1 MPNGSSPLIT
11 FSIRKPYQTALV
23 LVRDALSEHGLL
35 AAAELDV
42 TSRIKQ
48 ELGVGVAAC
57 TVLLV
62 DDPTLLLEGIV
73 FHRGAALW
81 IPQRVVISG
90 NERHT
95 EVFVRSANSNSLV
108 AGGFPSSL
116 LDPIGQLQERIIRT
130 MEMIAER
137 EEPTCS
143 FTCD

>member
-1 MPNGSSPLIT
+1 MSHGSPPLVT
-11 FSIRKPYQTALV
+11 FRIRKPYQTAHR
-23 LVRDALSEHGLL
+23 LVREALGEQGLL
-35 AAAELDV
+35 VAAELDV
-42 TSRIKQ
+42 TSRIKDR
-48 ELGVGVAAC
+48 LGVAVAAC

-95 EVFVRSANSNSLV
+95 EVFVRGANSDSLV

-116 LDPIGQLQERIIRT
+116 LDPIAQLQERIVRT
-130 MEMIAER
+130 VKTIAEA
-137 EEPTCS
+137 
-143 FTCD
+143 DDAAVLLHL

>member
-1 MPNGSSPLIT
+1 MPSPLIT
-11 FSIRKPYQTALV
+11 FSIRKPYQTALG
-23 LVRDALSEHGLL
+23 LVRETLAKHGLL

-48 ELGVGVAAC
+48 QLGVGVASC

-95 EVFVRSANSNSLV
+95 EVFVRSANS
-108 AGGFPSSL
+108 
-116 LDPIGQLQERIIRT
+116 
-130 MEMIAER
+130 
-137 EEPTCS
+137 
-143 FTCD
+143 

>member
-1 MPNGSSPLIT
+1 MLNGPSALVT
-11 FSIRKPYQTALV
+11 FSIREPYPVALR
-23 LVRDALSEHGLL
+23 LVRRALNQHGLL

-42 TSRIKQ
+42 SSRIRE
-48 ELGVGVAAC
+48 ELGVVVAPC

-95 EVFVRSANSNSLV
+95 EVFVRSANSTSLL
-108 AGGFPSSL
+108 AGGFSASL
-116 LDPIGQLQERIIRT
+116 LDPIGRLQERIVRT
-130 MEMIAER
+130 METVAER
-137 EEPTCS
+137 QES
-143 FTCD
+143 FVS

>member
-1 MPNGSSPLIT
+1 VPNGSSPLMT
-11 FSIRKPYQTALV
+11 FGIRKPYQTAIR
-23 LVRDALSEHGLL
+23 LVREALAENGIL

-48 ELGVGVAAC
+48 ELGVGVAPC
-57 TVLLV
+57 TVLFV

-108 AGGFPSSL
+108 AGGFPVSL
-116 LDPIGQLQERIIRT
+116 LGPIVQLQERIVRT
-130 MEMIAER
+130 MESIAER
-137 EEPTCS
+137 ES
-143 FTCD
+143 LVNAL